1 MNATAHTQH
10 TAHEHHTPGTPG
22 GHAHHAHHAPE
33 APGAHTHQTPETPA
47 HHTPHTPGGHTHHAP
62 DPHGGHTGTTPGGLQ
77 ITEAG
82 YTLALE
88 TPITDAGEI
97 DFRFRI
103 LGPDGA
109 VVTDFAP
116 IHEREL
122 HLIVARR
129 ELTGFQHVHPV
140 RDEQGIWSIRLD
152 LTEPGAYRV
161 FTDIAPRALGRTLT
175 LGADLAVAGNYDP
188 RHTPTTERTITVDD
202 YQVTVEG
209 DLIPGAGR
217 TVNFT
222 IHKDGAPVT
231 DLDPYLGA
239 YGHLV
244 VLRAGDLAYVHVHP
258 SGEPGD
264 GITPAG
270 PGIDFHTVAPGP
282 GTYRLFLDFRHRG
295 IVRTAAFTLN
305 ASPATH

>member
-1 MNATAHTQH
+1 MNA
-10 TAHEHHTPGTPG
+10 
-22 GHAHHAHHAPE
+22 HAHHTA
-33 APGAHTHQTPETPA
+33 GAHSEHA
-47 HHTPHTPGGHTHHAP
+47 DHTPDAHAA
-62 DPHGGHTGTTPGGLQ
+62 HAGTAPGGLQ

-88 TPITDAGEI
+88 APVVAAGAV

-109 VVTDFAP
+109 AVTDFAP

-140 RDEQGIWSIRLD
+140 RDEHGSWSIRLD

-175 LGADLAVAGNYDP
+175 LGADLAVAGNYEP
-188 RHTPTTERTITVDD
+188 RPVPATERTITVDD
-202 YQVTVEG
+202 YHVTVEG

-217 TVNFT
+217 TLTFT
-222 IHKDGAPVT
+222 LHKDGAPVT

-305 ASPATH
+305 ATPDGN